1 MNCTTKSIYK
11 SMEACPG
18 EKVLPG
24 IRRRLYFVPKRYIS
38 VWPKLPNVGEEVNDM
53 AALAVLAGQFT
64 LAEGEYFQ
72 FLDLKDEASNVTGE
86 TVGEEGSKLINNV
99 ANAVAAG
106 SKAAIAGFARQV
118 INDDLVFVY
127 QEREGAFR
135 VIGNEM
141 FTTKVNFTSDTGTA
155 ATDAKTSTFAI
166 NCYDE
171 CPAPFYEGT
180 LPLADNQ
187 QLNCKTGEVEAVTE

>member
-1 MNCTTKSIYK
+1 
-11 SMEACPG
+11 MEACPG

-38 VWPKLPNVGEEVNDM
+38 VWPKLPDVGDEKATDM
-53 AALAVLAGQFT
+53 AALAVLDGQFT

-86 TVGEEGSKLINNV
+86 TVGEEGSKLVNNV
-99 ANAVAAG
+99 ANAVVAG
-106 SKAAIAGFARQV
+106 SKAAIAGFARQA

-127 QEREGAFR
+127 QERAGAFR

-141 FTTKVNFTSDTGTA
+141 FTTKINFSSDTGTA
-155 ATDAKTSTFAI
+155 ATDANTSTFAI

-180 LPLADNQ
+180 LPLSETQ
-187 QLNCKTGEVEAVTE
+187 QLDCKTGLVEAVTA